1 MNILENKFYSEES
14 VFKPENLLREAK
26 RQKRLSDCNIPKV
39 CLLDPDGDILEYLL
53 KTNKTSI
60 NKCWAC
66 YHTKLYTFNL
76 DEIEFG
82 IIACAVGA
90 SFAVLIAE
98 QLFVSGCELLISIT
112 SSGIINPSAQNV
124 EYILI
129 ENAIRDEGTS
139 YHYLGPHEVASAD
152 QEIISILSKDFLKQT
167 GNVNLG
173 QSWTTDAP
181 YRETTS
187 AIQNMKL
194 KNVSVVEMEAAALY
208 AFAKAKN
215 KKIVCYAHITNSMA
229 QTEKDFEK
237 GLENGSVTSLQV
249 AYKTVQHLKDYL
261 QWK

>member
-124 EYILI
+124 GYILI

-139 YHYLGPHEVASAD
+139 YHYLGPLEVASAD
-152 QEIISILSKDFLKQT
+152 QEIISILSEDFLKQAK
-167 GNVNLG
+167 NVTIG

-194 KNVSVVEMEAAALY
+194 KNVSVVEMEAAGLY

-237 GLENGSVTSLQV
+237 GLENGSVTSLQI
-249 AYKTVQHLKDYL
+249 AYKTVQHLKDYM